1 MRVDNN
7 SVTVVNKKAS
17 VEAEEPTEIQFLID
31 VLNHGLSMSGISGAN
46 ADKLHIAKNALAA
59 ILAG

>member
-7 SVTVVNKKAS
+7 STTTVVKKAS
-17 VEAEEPTEIQFLID
+17 VEGESPEEVQFMID
-31 VLNHGLSMSGISGAN
+31 VLNHGLSLPGISGAN